1 MKSKSKFAGIL
12 ALAVALQLVP
22 VVSAQQPQEKASR
35 RAQAHRSARVAAL
48 NDDEQVR
55 LRAAHEKALQD
66 QQVRAAHERL
76 QQARREFRDV
86 MGPALLRA
94 DPSVQPILEKMRRPR
109 VDKDR
114 D

>member
-1 MKSKSKFAGIL
+1 MAI
-12 ALAVALQLVP
+12 ALAVALG
-22 VVSAQQPQEKASR
+22 VSAYAQQPQEKAVRRQQAERSSR
-35 RAQAHRSARVAAL
+35 LAELDAEERS
-48 NDDEQVR
+48 R

-76 QQARREFRDV
+76 QQARRDFRDL

-94 DPSVQPILEKMRRPR
+94 DPSVQPLLEKMRRRPR
-109 VDKDR
+109 VDR